1 MKKILVFFI
10 LLAALTRLA
19 YGQDSTKL
27 FHKHQISYTDIRQLE
42 LNEEQQQQLKTIS
55 ENTRLKKM
63 AIQQDSTLT
72 PKQRKKELHA
82 QRKESK
88 KQIDALLT
96 AQQKQKLQQLIAE
109 RNADSPHNLKHS
121 PNGD

>member
-1 MKKILVFFI
+1 MKKILVFFS
-10 LLAALTRLA
+10 LLVTLTRLA
-19 YGQDSTKL
+19 YGQDSTKP
-27 FHKHQISYTDIRQLE
+27 FQKHPISNADIQQLG
-42 LNEEQQQQLKTIS
+42 LNAEQQQQLNTIS
-55 ENTRLKKM
+55 ENTRLKRT
-63 AIQQDSTLT
+63 ALQQDSTLT
-72 PKQRKKELHA
+72 TKQRKKELHA

-96 AQQKQKLQQLIAE
+96 AQQKQKLQQLIAD

>member
-10 LLAALTRLA
+10 LLVTLTCLA
-19 YGQDSTKL
+19 YGQDSTKP
-27 FHKHQISYTDIRQLE
+27 FHKHQISNADIQQLG
-42 LNEEQQQQLKTIS
+42 LNAEQQQQLKTIG
-55 ENTRLKKM
+55 ENTRLKRT

-72 PKQRKKELHA
+72 TKQRKKELHA

-96 AQQKQKLQQLIAE
+96 AQQKQKLQQLIAD